1 MSYNGYR
8 NRATWGVA
16 LIFGND
22 YGYYQLSRDWVEACA
37 RKGMTKAQAKER
49 LAELI
54 ENEVDHEWD
63 GASVAVSRVGPI
75 ASQLLPSLG
84 SMEID
89 YGEVAEG
96 MLEDYSDLR
105 KEYASSSARPK
116 SAPRSGASKS
126 KAPAKK
132 TPAKSSKPK
141 AEGRRRPWPRV
152 PSA

>member
-22 YGYYQLSRDWVEACA
+22 RGYYDLSREWVEACA
-37 RKGMTKAQAKER
+37 RKGMTKAQTKER
-49 LAELI
+49 LVELI

-63 GASVAVSRVGPI
+63 AACDAVSNVGPI
-75 ASQLLPSLG
+75 ASQLFPSLG

-89 YGEVAEG
+89 YGEVADG

-105 KEYASSSARPK
+105 KEFASSSSRPRA
-116 SAPRSGASKS
+116 APRSGVCKPKA

-132 TPAKSSKPK
+132 TPARSSKPK
-141 AEGRRRPWPRV
+141 SKGRR
-152 PSA
+152 

>member
-22 YGYYQLSRDWVEACA
+22 YDYYQLSGEWVEACA
-37 RKGMTKAQAKER
+37 RKGMTKDQAKER

-63 GASVAVSRVGPI
+63 GASAAVSRVGPI

-116 SAPRSGASKS
+116 SAPRGGACKS

-132 TPAKSSKPK
+132 SPAKSSKPK
-141 AEGRRRPWPRV
+141 SKNSGRR
-152 PSA
+152 

>member
-8 NRATWGVA
+8 NSATWGVA

-22 YGYYQLSRDWVEACA
+22 YGYYQLSREWVEACA
-37 RKGMTKAQAKER
+37 RKGITKAQAKER
-49 LAELI
+49 IAELI

-63 GASVAVSRVGPI
+63 GAHDAVAGVGPI

-89 YGEVAEG
+89 YGEVADG

-105 KEYASSSARPK
+105 KEYASSSSRPK
-116 SAPRSGASKS
+116 ARSAASKS
-126 KAPAKK
+126 KAPARKS
-132 TPAKSSKPK
+132 PAKSSKPK
-141 AEGRRRPWPRV
+141 SKTAGRR
-152 PSA
+152 

>member
-49 LAELI
+49 LVELI

-63 GASVAVSRVGPI
+63 GASAAVSHIGPI
-75 ASQLLPSLG
+75 ASQLFPSLG

-116 SAPRSGASKS
+116 SAPRNGASRS

-132 TPAKSSKPK
+132 TPAKPSKPRSK
-141 AEGRRRPWPRV
+141 GRR
-152 PSA
+152 

>member
-8 NRATWGVA
+8 NSATWGVA

-22 YGYYQLSRDWVEACA
+22 YGYYQLSREWVEACA
-37 RKGMTKAQAKER
+37 RKGMTKAQAKGR
-49 LAELI
+49 IAELI

-63 GASVAVSRVGPI
+63 GAYDAVARVGPI

-89 YGEVAEG
+89 YGEVADG

-105 KEYASSSARPK
+105 KECASSSARPK
-116 SAPRSGASKS
+116 AGSAACKS
-126 KAPAKK
+126 KAPARKS
-132 TPAKSSKPK
+132 PAKSSKPK
-141 AEGRRRPWPRV
+141 SKTAGRR
-152 PSA
+152 